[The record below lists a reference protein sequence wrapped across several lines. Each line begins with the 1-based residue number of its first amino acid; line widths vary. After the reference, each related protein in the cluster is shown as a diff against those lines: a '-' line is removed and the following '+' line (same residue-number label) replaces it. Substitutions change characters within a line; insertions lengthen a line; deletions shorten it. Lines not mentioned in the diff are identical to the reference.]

1 MNQYLGGEI
10 KGTTTK
16 KKRKKETWK
25 NKRGGKVTDKSGGI
39 HRSGDAK
46 RDVKNICG
54 SHRRGKTK
62 KLDETAGIKHR
73 YVRVYDQVWRKKG
86 KAIQKVV
93 QKQ

>member
-1 MNQYLGGEI
+1 MGGKSREPQQRN
-10 KGTTTK
+10 KE
-16 KKRKKETWK
+16 RKKHGRTKE
-25 NKRGGKVTDKSGGI
+25 GAKSQTSQGGI